1 MMLAV
6 DAPAK
11 INLDLRVLGRRADGF
26 HELRTVLQT
35 VDLSDEVRVSPAPA
49 GVLQLRVEPEGVVP
63 VGRDNL
69 VLRAAESL
77 RRSTGTTRGACLELC
92 KRIPVGAGL
101 GGGASDAAAT
111 LVLLNS
117 FWDLGLGNAALEQI
131 AAAIGSDVTFFLHG
145 GLALAT
151 GRGEI
156 IRPLPDLGGFGVVM
170 CTPPIE
176 VSTAE
181 VFSLISQLTLTG
193 ANATVEAFAARP
205 ARVAAQDPPWRLL
218 ANDLEPV
225 VVRMWPEVGRVVDR
239 LWGTGPLHAAV
250 TGSGSTAYAIY
261 PDLGTAR
268 DAAKVLGDRW
278 RVDVGLTLR
287 RDQGRLRVREV
298 GTREEVRR

>member
-1 MMLAV
+1 MTLAV

-26 HELRTVLQT
+26 YELRTLLQT
-35 VDLSDEVRVSPAPA
+35 VDLTDELQVSPAPA
-49 GVLQLRVEPEGVVP
+49 GVLELRVEPEGIVP
-63 VGRDNL
+63 VGMENL
-69 VLRAAESL
+69 VLRAAEAL
-77 RRSTGTTRGACLELC
+77 RRSTGTTRGASLELC

-101 GGGASDAAAT
+101 GGGSSDAAAT

-117 FWDLGLGNAALEQI
+117 FWDLGLGNAALEPI
-131 AAAIGSDVTFFLHG
+131 AAALGSDVTFFLHG

-156 IRPLPDLGGFGVVM
+156 IRLLPDLGGFGVVV

-181 VFSLISQLTLTG
+181 VFSLISQLTLPG
-193 ANATVEAFAARP
+193 ANATVEAFAAIS
-205 ARVAAQDPPWRLL
+205 ARVAAPEPPWGLL

-225 VVRMWPEVGRVVDR
+225 VVRVWPEVGRVVDR
-239 LWGTGPLHAAV
+239 LRGKGSLHAAV

-261 PDLGTAR
+261 PDLATAR
-268 DAAKVLGDRW
+268 DAARVLGNRW
-278 RVDVGLTLR
+278 RVDVGLTLG

-298 GTREEVRR
+298 GSREEVRR